1 MSSHGILAIL
11 RSMRPGLRRTFE
23 QYQRLV
29 RDEQRASTDERRAE
43 LKTVKDYHL
52 QKIEDEEQIPR
63 GVQEE
68 VYELQHGKQYI
79 MEWLRQQHNRIRRGQ
94 GMERLPGAVPVSER
108 DGKYDVVLD
117 GRVYTLTLGQLAA
130 DLEWGRVYWLD
141 PATVSRAAQKRYVL
155 ECARNQLERL
165 RDEQIE
171 LYESANPRIHIDYK
185 LAFHGVNTNRRLEVP
200 GIIAEHLAYAFFKQL
215 EIDAGTEY
223 KVEKADPY
231 QDAYQKIDL
240 LFRIPHWVRGASI
253 YGDEPV
259 QGKPIRGVQLS
270 IGGKGAY
277 RKKRGDLRDARLR
290 LDEPIDDVMLVFI
303 DSEMVSRVYQAWVRD
318 GRPPG
323 GPGVYFSRQ
332 DAEQLIDGCL
342 ADLLHD
348 REVAQLKR
356 FLQTGGAEPVE
367 MVEPE
372 PHEGFKQGQLSEAWL
387 TKILHLLQDGQ
398 DLARLKMR
406 ELRDEESLAR
416 HRHHI
421 ETCLE
426 ALHQVLDRQQEIRTH
441 FVGADEQKKIHGILP
456 KVQIA
461 IRSLERQRVFMDAV
475 AQNYDRLQP
484 LVHTLAPAVMRLLN
498 YVARNELAAYLRHD
512 VTKETQ
518 IAARGAV
525 LVDLA
530 KQVQALVPSGL
541 QALAAEDTERIAI
554 CVERLATCLLWSR
567 YLRTHPE
574 TALEHLAQE
583 LELDD

>member
-1 MSSHGILAIL
+1 MGCGQRATLHD
-11 RSMRPGLRRTFE
+11 MRPGLRRTLE

-63 GVQEE
+63 AAQEE
-68 VYELQHGKQYI
+68 VYELQHGKQLI
-79 MEWLRQQHNRIRRGQ
+79 MEWLRQQHVRIRRGQ
-94 GMERLPGAVPVSER
+94 GMERFPDAVPVSER
-108 DGKYDVVLD
+108 EGKYEAVLD
-117 GRVYTLTLGQLAA
+117 GRVYRLTLGQLTA
-130 DLEWGRVYWLD
+130 DLEWGRMYWLD
-141 PATVSRAAQKRYVL
+141 PATVSVAAQKRYVL
-155 ECARNQLERL
+155 ECARSQLERL
-165 RDEQIE
+165 RDEQVE
-171 LYESANPRIHIDYK
+171 LYEAANPRIHVDYK

-215 EIDAGTEY
+215 EIDAGAEY

-303 DSEMVSRVYQAWVRD
+303 DSEMVTRVYQAWVRD

-323 GPGVYFSRQ
+323 GPGLYLSRQ
-332 DAEQLIDGCL
+332 DGEQLIDGCL
-342 ADLLHD
+342 ADLLQN
-348 REVAQLKR
+348 REITHLKGC
-356 FLQTGGAEPVE
+356 LPTGGTVPIEVME
-367 MVEPE
+367 D
-372 PHEGFKQGQLSEAWL
+372 GLKTGSKQERLAEAWL

-406 ELRDEESLAR
+406 ELRDEEAIAR
-416 HRHHI
+416 HQHHM

-426 ALHQVLDRQQEIRTH
+426 ALHQVLDRQLEIQGY
-441 FVGADEQKKIHGILP
+441 FVTSDEQKKIRGLFP
-456 KVQIA
+456 KVHIA
-461 IRSLERQRVFMDAV
+461 IRSLERQRVFMDSV
-475 AQNYDRLQP
+475 AQNYDRLRP

-498 YVARNELAAYLRHD
+498 VPARSELASYLQRD
-512 VTKETQ
+512 VTKDTQ

-541 QALAAEDTERIAI
+541 QALAAEDTERVAM
-554 CVERLATCLLWSR
+554 CVERLTTCLLWSR
-567 YLRTHPE
+567 YLRTDSE
-574 TALEHLAQE
+574 TALEYLAQE
-583 LELDD
+583 LELED